1 MGLAPEDADVLLAMS
16 SDLLGVF
23 DPGLGLVWANGALPD
38 GLGWTASELEERP
51 LTDVVHPDD
60 VAEATDAVARAVV
73 ATAGG
78 GGPPP
83 GAVLTRCRAKDGG
96 WRWLEWR
103 ARLDPGTG
111 LICGAARDVT
121 ARRAAR
127 AARAASESRLQAIL
141 DHSSAAIFVKDL
153 EGRYVLVNEAFVAGL
168 GIERHQVLGRR
179 ADEVWPGAPIDDE
192 DGRVLALGET
202 FTRDDVVELADGVHR
217 VMSVRFPLFDAGGAV
232 SGMAAIATD
241 ITEQSRVEAALDE
254 RQRLLDTV
262 ITACPDIVA
271 VLDGSGRVGE
281 ISEAVRHILG
291 YELDDPVLHDDPGRL
306 VHPED
311 LPGVHREY
319 RRILATSDVQG
330 GVRYRVRHADGRWI
344 VLDTRAQA
352 ITGDDGK
359 VAGVVL
365 VSRDVTD
372 DLEIENQMRAA
383 VDVAEQASRAKS
395 DFLSRMSHELRT
407 PLNSVL
413 GFSQLLEMDEL
424 AGPQGEAVGH
434 IMRAGR
440 HLLNLIDE
448 VLDIA
453 RIESGNLELL
463 LEPVRLHDV
472 VGDAVDLAGPMSERA
487 GIEVVFDVASCPP
500 GRHALGDR
508 QRLLQ
513 VLLNLLSNAVK
524 YNHPGGRVDVGVE
537 PDGAGSL
544 RIVVADTGN
553 GIDPA
558 DIDRVFEP
566 FDRLGAERST
576 VEGTGVGL
584 TLSKHL
590 VERMGGVI
598 EVRSSLGRGTT
609 FTVAL
614 PEVDAPRE
622 ERPSS
627 PARADG
633 PPVAT
638 AIRVL
643 HVEDNLAN
651 LELVEQALRRTDV
664 VELYAAMTGAL
675 GLDLAR
681 RHRPDVILLDLHLPD
696 MSGIELLR
704 RLQDD
709 PATAAIPVVVVT
721 ADATP
726 AQVQR
731 VRGNGVAA
739 YLTKPIEIR
748 ELLRVVE
755 VTAGGGRG

>member
-1 MGLAPEDADVLLAMS
+1 MLLSMS

-23 DPGLGLVWANGALPD
+23 DPGLGLVWANDALPA
-38 GLGWTASELEERP
+38 GLGWSRRELEGRA
-51 LTDVVHPDD
+51 LSAFVHPDD
-60 VAEATDAVARAVV
+60 VAGAIDAVARAVV
-73 ATAGG
+73 ATAASAATV
-78 GGPPP
+78 PD
-83 GAVLTRCRAKDGG
+83 AVLTRCRAKDGG
-96 WRWLEWR
+96 WHWLEWR
-103 ARLDPGTG
+103 ARVDPGTG
-111 LICGAARDVT
+111 LVCGAGRDVT
-121 ARRAAR
+121 TQRAVAAAR
-127 AARAASESRLQAIL
+127 ATSESRLQAIL

-153 EGRYVLVNEAFVAGL
+153 EGRYVLVNEAFVDSL
-168 GIERHQVLGRR
+168 GVERCDVLGKR
-179 ADEVWPGAPIDDE
+179 AQEVWPGVPIDDE
-192 DGRVLALGET
+192 DARVLAGGET
-202 FTRDDVVELADGVHR
+202 FTRDDVVELSDGVHR
-217 VMSVRFPLFDAGGAV
+217 VMSVRFPLFDTAGAV

-262 ITACPDIVA
+262 VTACPDIVA
-271 VLDGSGRVGE
+271 VLDGSGRVRE
-281 ISEAVRHILG
+281 ISEAAHHILG
-291 YELDDPVLHDDPGRL
+291 YDLDDPVLHGEIERL
-306 VHPED
+306 VHPDD
-311 LPGVHREY
+311 LPLVYEEYGGLLTRHEAHR
-319 RRILATSDVQG
+319 
-330 GVRYRVRHADGRWI
+330 GVRFRVRHADGRWI

-352 ITGDDGK
+352 ITGDDGQ
-359 VAGVVL
+359 VAGIVV

-372 DLEIENQMRAA
+372 DLEIERQMRAA
-383 VDVAEQASRAKS
+383 VEVAEQASRAKS

-424 AGPQGEAVGH
+424 AGSQGEAVGH

-463 LEPVRLHDV
+463 LEPVRLRDV
-472 VGDAVDLAGPMSERA
+472 VGDAVDLAGPLAERA
-487 GIEVVFDVASCPP
+487 GIDVVVDEASFPP
-500 GRHALGDR
+500 GRYALGDR

-524 YNHPGGRVDVGVE
+524 YNRPGGRVDVGVKRQGS
-537 PDGAGSL
+537 GAL
-544 RIVVADTGN
+544 RIVVADTGS

-558 DIDRVFEP
+558 DLDRVFEP
-566 FDRLGAERST
+566 FDRLGAERSS

-598 EVRSSLGRGTT
+598 EVHSALGQGTT
-609 FTVAL
+609 FTVEL
-614 PEVDAPRE
+614 PEAEAPE
-622 ERPSS
+622 DHRPAA
-627 PARADG
+627 PARQEG
-633 PPVAT
+633 PRATT

-651 LELVEQALRRTDV
+651 LELVEQALLRTGV

-681 RHRPDVILLDLHLPD
+681 RHRPDLVLLDLHLPD
-696 MSGIELLR
+696 MSGIELLEL
-704 RLQDD
+704 LQAD

-726 AQVQR
+726 TQVQR
-731 VRGNGVAA
+731 VRGDGVAA

-755 VTAGGGRG
+755 TTAGAGRG